1 MEVSVELAQILASVS
16 LSNEAVTSGCLFMR
30 MRTKKDFFPFLRNLS
45 LICAINPISVKV
57 KYLHLSSE
65 DTLPIV
71 GINSNN

>member
-45 LICAINPISVKV
+45 LICAIKPILVEV
-57 KYLHLSSE
+57 
-65 DTLPIV
+65 
-71 GINSNN
+71 